1 MKPELRAKMATEP
14 SWAALSSAPPSQL
27 FEHLTTCL
35 FNAALRCFQ
44 FSNSVSL
51 LAVLQVSAYSFS
63 TGNSQHLQPT
73 PAPVAGA
80 AVGSRHQL
88 RLQLINVSHYIK
100 FYLALG
106 NSAQR
111 APSALNCLLS
121 SLSPSLSCLPC
132 PHSYSFVLNA
142 ACHTH
147 TDTHTNA

>member
-1 MKPELRAKMATEP
+1 MKPELRAKMGTEP

-44 FSNSVSL
+44 FSNSVSFSL
-51 LAVLQVSAYSFS
+51 SLFLSAVLQVSAYSFS

-73 PAPVAGA
+73 PAPAVAGA

-121 SLSPSLSCLPC
+121 SLSLSLVSHARIHIHLC
-132 PHSYSFVLNA
+132 
-142 ACHTH
+142 
-147 TDTHTNA
+147 